1 MRPFPPCFR
10 QSHHIVPHS
19 TARGAKVA
27 KLQDRLA
34 ALGYGDEAEVVD
46 VPDITHGTLPLDGV
60 SAVIHTASPIP
71 GSGSTAKQIVDV
83 RTAFVSSFPRRSML
97 IWDLYHDRLR

>member
-10 QSHHIVPHS
+10 QSHHTIPHS
-19 TARGAKVA
+19 TARGAKVT
-27 KLQDRLA
+27 KLQHRLA

-71 GSGSTAKQIVDV
+71 VGDSTA
-83 RTAFVSSFPRRSML
+83 R
-97 IWDLYHDRLR
+97 